1 MQSGASAPPIRP
13 RAGALPVLAAM
24 STASLLLAACPATP
38 LIEAHDGTDD
48 AGEAGDTSGGVSGQS
63 DETTVEPLATSTDG
77 DDDDETTGEGSSS
90 SSATTAIHSSSCGD
104 GVVDHDELCDDG
116 DLDDADECVDCRP
129 ASCGDGHVYTG
140 HEGCDDGNRVDDDA
154 CSNTCVSAVCGDGV
168 VQQGEECDDGDPIPD
183 DECTPSC
190 TLPACGDGI
199 RQTSEF
205 CDDAGESSDCD
216 VDCTPA
222 ACGDS
227 VVNHAAGEDCDD
239 GVASALCDEDCS
251 VAECGDGTLNAAADE
266 ACDDG
271 NLSDADNC
279 SAGCDKLKRVVFV
292 SSTLY
297 TGNMGGLAGADA
309 KCQALAT
316 SAGLPGSFYAWLSAG
331 VTSPETRFL
340 RSTVPYVLPDG
351 TQVAKHW
358 TDLTDGILQHPIDLT
373 EKSTPASIP
382 ADGCGG
388 GKPTVWTNTR
398 ESSVV
403 WNPDGCSGW
412 TKTTGAGRLGHA
424 KATNF
429 TWTRFC
435 EGMAN
440 SCGWHA
446 AIYCVEQ

>member
-1 MQSGASAPPIRP
+1 VRSGDRAPPARP
-13 RAGALPVLAAM
+13 RAGSLPVLAAM
-24 STASLLLAACPATP
+24 SLLAACPAASFTRVN
-38 LIEAHDGTDD
+38 LGTDD
-48 AGEAGDTSGGVSGQS
+48 AGEADETSGGESGQG
-63 DETTVEPLATSTDG
+63 DETTTDPLATSTDG
-77 DDDDETTGEGSSS
+77 DGDDGTSEDSSS
-90 SSATTAIHSSSCGD
+90 SSATTAVHVASCGD
-104 GVVDHDELCDDG
+104 GVVDPEELCDDG
-116 DLDDADECVDCRP
+116 DLDDDDECVACSP
-129 ASCGDGHVYTG
+129 ASCGDGHVHVG
-140 HEGCDDGNRVDDDA
+140 HEDCDDGNAVDDDA
-154 CSNTCVSAVCGDGV
+154 CSNTCVAAVCGDGV
-168 VQQGEECDDGDPIPD
+168 VQRGEECDDGDPIPD

-205 CDDAGESSDCD
+205 CDDGGESVTCD

-222 ACGDS
+222 VCGDS

-239 GVASALCDEDCS
+239 GESSALCDEDCS
-251 VAECGDGTLNAAADE
+251 VVECGDGTLNVAADE

-271 NLSDADNC
+271 NLSDADHC
-279 SAGCDKLKRVVFV
+279 SASCDKLKRVIFV
-292 SSTLY
+292 SSTIY
-297 TGNMGGLAGADA
+297 SGNLGGLSGADS
-309 KCQALAT
+309 KCQTLADA
-316 SAGLPGSFYAWLSAG
+316 AGLPGTFYAWLSTG

-358 TDLTDGILQHPIDLT
+358 TDLTDGILQHAIDLT
-373 EKSTPASIP
+373 EKATPAPIP
-382 ADGCGG
+382 SSGCGNG
-388 GKPTVWTNTR
+388 TKPTVWTNTR

-429 TWTRFC
+429 TWTRYC

-440 SCGWHA
+440 SCSWHA
-446 AIYCVEQ
+446 AIYCLEQ